1 MSTPLTPLPR
11 ESFAGYDEG
20 PLPPAAAADPDN
32 PRWGV
37 ATAFGVWLASLALM
51 LFFPLVAVVP
61 YVFFYYRGQDFARAA
76 EALAKDP
83 TALLIGIA
91 ATLPIHLATLA
102 VVWAVATGFGKRPFW
117 EAVGWS
123 WPPRVSP
130 LVGILLCVLAAI
142 LLLVGASVLAHL
154 LGVNKTPFDE
164 MLESSSGALF
174 ATAFLATATAPLVE
188 ELVYRGMLYPALRR
202 LAGAAFAVL
211 VVTFLF
217 ALVHYWQYKNSP
229 GTIAAI
235 LLLSFS
241 LTVVR
246 AWTGRVLPCFV
257 IHLVFNG
264 VQVIGLLYSHFRPES
279 EPQQKAAAR
288 ALYELLTHSA
298 TLFF

>member
-11 ESFAGYDEG
+11 ESFAGYEER
-20 PLPPAAAADPDN
+20 PPARPAAADPDN
-32 PRWGV
+32 PQWGV
-37 ATAFGVWLASLALM
+37 GTAFGVWLASLALM
-51 LFFPLVAVVP
+51 LFFPLIAVVP
-61 YVFFYYRGQDFARAA
+61 YVFIYYRGQDFARAA
-76 EALAKDP
+76 EGLAKDP

-91 ATLPIHLATLA
+91 ATLPIHLLTLA

-123 WPPRVSP
+123 WPPRF
-130 LVGILLCVLAAI
+130 GFWACVLTALV
-142 LLLVGASVLAHL
+142 LLGGASALAHL

-202 LAGAAFAVL
+202 LAGVAFAVL

-235 LLLSFS
+235 VLLSFS

-264 VQVIGLLYSHFRPES
+264 VQVIGLLYQHFRPES
-279 EPQQKAAAR
+279 EPQQKAAAAG
-288 ALYELLTHSA
+288 ALYELLAHVHP
-298 TLFF
+298 LFL